1 MTCNIIYIYL
11 CGRKK
16 MMEFN
21 FSYFS
26 FFCKF
31 YIYSC
36 LFVVLCVVV
45 SPFYCPSII
54 PEVLLWY
61 SLHTSVLQVRT
72 LASAGGPDNVVML
85 DPGKYK
91 ARPRVPEPA
100 GDSSSTHPKW
110 QLGEQE
116 YEALMRMLDNLVRIT
131 AVSFEKSISLGRQW
145 SKTPFHVVF
154 FQGYR
159 TGYPYR
165 CPALRDKAKKYSDA
179 ETSSTYGDDSDSGA
193 RSPLKHSF
201 QRGQR
206 DKTRWQNSGSRPDE
220 PFEDGPD
227 GSSPKS
233 KPKVWTN
240 ITHDQV
246 KPLLQSLSSGV
257 CVPSC
262 ITNCLVCAYL
272 IVHSIDFTPTLL
284 VEMGRWPASW
294 ASGDTHKWNCSAFI
308 LKF

>member
-1 MTCNIIYIYL
+1 M
-11 CGRKK
+11 
-16 MMEFN
+16 
-21 FSYFS
+21 
-26 FFCKF
+26 
-31 YIYSC
+31 
-36 LFVVLCVVV
+36 
-45 SPFYCPSII
+45 
-54 PEVLLWY
+54 
-61 SLHTSVLQVRT
+61 
-72 LASAGGPDNVVML
+72 VML

-100 GDSSSTHPKW
+100 GDGSSTHPKW
-110 QLGEQE
+110 LVGEQE

-131 AVSFEKSISLGRQW
+131 EVNFSNSTSEGRRRN
-145 SKTPFHVVF
+145 KPHVLCF
-154 FQGYR
+154 PPPQGYR

-206 DKTRWQNSGSRPDE
+206 DKTRWLNSGNRPDE
-220 PFEDGPD
+220 PYEDGPD

-272 IVHSIDFTPTLL
+272 IVHSIDFTPTFWWKWVGGRHRELL
-284 VEMGRWPASW
+284 G
-294 ASGDTHKWNCSAFI
+294 THTSEVTVHY
-308 LKF
+308 L

>member
-1 MTCNIIYIYL
+1 MARRWNHTPV
-11 CGRKK
+11 
-16 MMEFN
+16 
-21 FSYFS
+21 
-26 FFCKF
+26 
-31 YIYSC
+31 SC
-36 LFVVLCVVV
+36 CCFGFVSV
-45 SPFYCPSII
+45 S
-54 PEVLLWY
+54 
-61 SLHTSVLQVRT
+61 
-72 LASAGGPDNVVML
+72 
-85 DPGKYK
+85 
-91 ARPRVPEPA
+91 
-100 GDSSSTHPKW
+100 
-110 QLGEQE
+110 
-116 YEALMRMLDNLVRIT
+116 
-131 AVSFEKSISLGRQW
+131 
-145 SKTPFHVVF
+145 
-154 FQGYR
+154 QGYR

-206 DKTRWQNSGSRPDE
+206 DKTRWLNSGSRPDE
-220 PFEDGPD
+220 PYEDGPD

-272 IVHSIDFTPTLL
+272 IVHSIDLTPTLL
-284 VEMGRWPASW
+284 VEMGRWPAS
-294 ASGDTHKWNCSAFI
+294 
-308 LKF
+308 

>member
-1 MTCNIIYIYL
+1 M
-11 CGRKK
+11 
-16 MMEFN
+16 
-21 FSYFS
+21 
-26 FFCKF
+26 
-31 YIYSC
+31 
-36 LFVVLCVVV
+36 
-45 SPFYCPSII
+45 
-54 PEVLLWY
+54 
-61 SLHTSVLQVRT
+61 
-72 LASAGGPDNVVML
+72 
-85 DPGKYK
+85 GK
-91 ARPRVPEPA
+91 
-100 GDSSSTHPKW
+100 
-110 QLGEQE
+110 
-116 YEALMRMLDNLVRIT
+116 
-131 AVSFEKSISLGRQW
+131 QW
-145 SKTPFHVVF
+145 SKDPRLTLLFFVF
-154 FQGYR
+154 FSPQGYR

-179 ETSSTYGDDSDSGA
+179 ESSSTYGDDSDSGA

-206 DKTRWQNSGSRPDE
+206 DKTRWLNSGSRPDE
-220 PFEDGPD
+220 PYEDGPD

-284 VEMGRWPASW
+284 VEMGRWPASC
-294 ASGDTHKWNCSAFI
+294 ASGDAHEWNSETIYGNFFCGWAKMEAGMGIASFLAT
-308 LKF
+308 

>member
-1 MTCNIIYIYL
+1 MFSCPPVFSSPPEFFFL
-11 CGRKK
+11 C
-16 MMEFN
+16 
-21 FSYFS
+21 Y
-26 FFCKF
+26 
-31 YIYSC
+31 
-36 LFVVLCVVV
+36 
-45 SPFYCPSII
+45 
-54 PEVLLWY
+54 
-61 SLHTSVLQVRT
+61 LHTSALKVRT

-100 GDSSSTHPKW
+100 GDGSSTHPKW
-110 QLGEQE
+110 LVGEQE

-131 AVSFEKSISLGRQW
+131 EVNFSNSTSDDGTKPMFCPPLL
-145 SKTPFHVVF
+145 
-154 FQGYR
+154 QGYR

-206 DKTRWQNSGSRPDE
+206 DKTRWLNSGNRPDE
-220 PFEDGPD
+220 PYEDGPD

-272 IVHSIDFTPTLL
+272 IVHSIDFTPT
-284 VEMGRWPASW
+284 
-294 ASGDTHKWNCSAFI
+294 F
-308 LKF
+308 

>member
-1 MTCNIIYIYL
+1 MVADSGT
-11 CGRKK
+11 KP
-16 MMEFN
+16 M
-21 FSYFS
+21 
-26 FFCKF
+26 F
-31 YIYSC
+31 YV
-36 LFVVLCVVV
+36 F
-45 SPFYCPSII
+45 
-54 PEVLLWY
+54 
-61 SLHTSVLQVRT
+61 
-72 LASAGGPDNVVML
+72 
-85 DPGKYK
+85 
-91 ARPRVPEPA
+91 
-100 GDSSSTHPKW
+100 
-110 QLGEQE
+110 
-116 YEALMRMLDNLVRIT
+116 
-131 AVSFEKSISLGRQW
+131 
-145 SKTPFHVVF
+145 TPPP
-154 FQGYR
+154 QGYR

-206 DKTRWQNSGSRPDE
+206 DKTRWLNSGSRPDE
-220 PFEDGPD
+220 PYEDGPD

-272 IVHSIDFTPTLL
+272 IVHSIDF
-284 VEMGRWPASW
+284 VG
-294 ASGDTHKWNCSAFI
+294 GNG
-308 LKF
+308 

>member
-1 MTCNIIYIYL
+1 M
-11 CGRKK
+11 
-16 MMEFN
+16 
-21 FSYFS
+21 
-26 FFCKF
+26 
-31 YIYSC
+31 
-36 LFVVLCVVV
+36 
-45 SPFYCPSII
+45 
-54 PEVLLWY
+54 
-61 SLHTSVLQVRT
+61 
-72 LASAGGPDNVVML
+72 VML

-100 GDSSSTHPKW
+100 SDGSSTHPKW

-116 YEALMRMLDNLVRIT
+116 YEALMRMLDNLVRRVRSQLFKKHPISNGET
-131 AVSFEKSISLGRQW
+131 PGSCCCFGFVPVS
-145 SKTPFHVVF
+145 
-154 FQGYR
+154 QGYR

-206 DKTRWQNSGSRPDE
+206 DKTRWLNSGGRPDE
-220 PFEDGPD
+220 PYEDGPD

-233 KPKVWTN
+233 KPKVWTS
-240 ITHDQV
+240 ITHDPV

-272 IVHSIDFTPTLL
+272 IVHSIDLTPTLL
-284 VEMGRWPASW
+284 VETGGWPAS
-294 ASGDTHKWNCSAFI
+294 
-308 LKF
+308 